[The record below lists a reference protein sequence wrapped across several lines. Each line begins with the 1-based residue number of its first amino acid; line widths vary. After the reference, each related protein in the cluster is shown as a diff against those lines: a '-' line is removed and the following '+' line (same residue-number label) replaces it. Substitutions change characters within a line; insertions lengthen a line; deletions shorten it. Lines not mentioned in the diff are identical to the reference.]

1 MARDI
6 VLAIEIETEPKAV
19 FDTVASRT
27 GLAAFWTPDVE
38 GDGAADGELSLG
50 FASAPSRLVVRRTR
64 SQAPRAIDWSC
75 ATDWP
80 FWDGTTVSWTFEPS
94 EHGTQLLFRHRGY
107 PDEMPDV
114 AFGSVALTWATV
126 VSRLKHVVESG
137 GAADPAL
144 G

>member
-50 FASAPSRLVVRRTR
+50 FASAPSRLPTNTIIGTAAGHR
-64 SQAPRAIDWSC
+64 SQAS
-75 ATDWP
+75 
-80 FWDGTTVSWTFEPS
+80 VSVP
-94 EHGTQLLFRHRGY
+94 
-107 PDEMPDV
+107 
-114 AFGSVALTWATV
+114 
-126 VSRLKHVVESG
+126 
-137 GAADPAL
+137 AAP
-144 G
+144 